1 MLFSAQQY
9 NFMTDSS
16 FGNEPR
22 LFFNLRKIVHLT
34 FNQLTST
41 IAYPIDLISFNP
53 MIITLTDTIGFISAA
68 LTTVAFV
75 PQVIR
80 VWKTKSARDV
90 SLGMYALF
98 NTGVAM
104 WLCYGLLIESWPVI
118 AANSITLLLAGAVMV
133 MKLNFDRN

>member
-1 MLFSAQQY
+1 M
-9 NFMTDSS
+9 M
-16 FGNEPR
+16 
-22 LFFNLRKIVHLT
+22 
-34 FNQLTST
+34 
-41 IAYPIDLISFNP
+41 
-53 MIITLTDTIGFISAA
+53 ITLTDTIGFISAA
-68 LTTVAFV
+68 LTTVAFI
-75 PQVIR
+75 PQVVR

-118 AANSITLLLAGAVMV
+118 AANSITLLLAGAVMI